1 MQPYQEE
8 YIANMK
14 EIAGLTARKKAGSL
28 TFDAFETE
36 LLQSREQLEQKINY
50 NMKLLREQLFPQLD
64 HLLEAAPELLQEL
77 QEFAGNLLNGQSAS
91 DSGLFCLIHQALLNL
106 ARLRKDQY
114 GIIRE
119 LYWLGIGRHNQCNK
133 VMGLEFSLIENYIS
147 SMRLCFMEAA
157 AYLKYY
163 NEIEDTETRGY
174 ILRSRANIALGQFK
188 NPSEKIH
195 LVKQTLQILQD
206 KDYQDKTP
214 ELPWDRY
221 IYMTHQQMAASIS
234 YSKTAPMTPED
245 IADVMESVYLVY
257 QRRLIEASQKN
268 EILPVRPSFN
278 YYAIE
283 YYCGLSNLQE
293 LLSRIE
299 HLMDSASLSD
309 FSADNM
315 YALISLPA
323 FYCQFL
329 QQYPER
335 IPERKEYIA
344 SLYQKILDY
353 MDAFPETSENDTLF
367 LYLRQL
373 AHTFVETENSISYG
387 DFLKKLMV
395 RFTPETYVHSYMVG
409 NAAALFSQIII
420 SEDPAY
426 FDDMEHIKTIQNPE
440 EKRRRITD
448 DAMHCGLYHD
458 VGKLSFIDL
467 YAQTAR
473 QWLEEEYELAH
484 LHTIAGE
491 SFLTPRPS
499 TQSYANAALGHHSWY
514 DGSHGYPD
522 TYKRLEH
529 SDRQLVDIIG
539 LVDWIENVTGI
550 RHLYT
555 GVKKTFE
562 EAIEEAITLEGRRF
576 SPLLTARLRDKEVT
590 EHIRQALADG
600 RRDAYRQ
607 LYLEEKHSTHTEHS

>member
-214 ELPWDRY
+214 ELP
-221 IYMTHQQMAASIS
+221 
-234 YSKTAPMTPED
+234 
-245 IADVMESVYLVY
+245 
-257 QRRLIEASQKN
+257 
-268 EILPVRPSFN
+268 
-278 YYAIE
+278 
-283 YYCGLSNLQE
+283 
-293 LLSRIE
+293 
-299 HLMDSASLSD
+299 
-309 FSADNM
+309 
-315 YALISLPA
+315 
-323 FYCQFL
+323 
-329 QQYPER
+329 
-335 IPERKEYIA
+335 
-344 SLYQKILDY
+344 
-353 MDAFPETSENDTLF
+353 
-367 LYLRQL
+367 
-373 AHTFVETENSISYG
+373 
-387 DFLKKLMV
+387 
-395 RFTPETYVHSYMVG
+395 
-409 NAAALFSQIII
+409 
-420 SEDPAY
+420 
-426 FDDMEHIKTIQNPE
+426 
-440 EKRRRITD
+440 
-448 DAMHCGLYHD
+448 
-458 VGKLSFIDL
+458 
-467 YAQTAR
+467 
-473 QWLEEEYELAH
+473 
-484 LHTIAGE
+484 
-491 SFLTPRPS
+491 
-499 TQSYANAALGHHSWY
+499 
-514 DGSHGYPD
+514 
-522 TYKRLEH
+522 
-529 SDRQLVDIIG
+529 
-539 LVDWIENVTGI
+539 
-550 RHLYT
+550 
-555 GVKKTFE
+555 
-562 EAIEEAITLEGRRF
+562 
-576 SPLLTARLRDKEVT
+576 
-590 EHIRQALADG
+590 
-600 RRDAYRQ
+600 
-607 LYLEEKHSTHTEHS
+607 